1 MTPLFNGSR
10 FPQLFGTP
18 LGADFPRALVDALQ
32 TAYADKPP
40 EALARVHLVLNT
52 RRMAR
57 RVSELFDEGNAL
69 LLPRISLIS
78 DFATLDP
85 HCPLPASEPALGPNS
100 LADRSRDQNKRS
112 HSHRAPR
119 SGL

>member
-1 MTPLFNGSR
+1 MTPLFNGSK

-57 RVSELFDEGNAL
+57 RVSELFDEGDAL
-69 LLPRISLIS
+69 LLPRITHLFLTSPPSIQT
-78 DFATLDP
+78 AR
-85 HCPLPASEPALGPNS
+85 CPRQSQP
-100 LADRSRDQNKRS
+100 
-112 HSHRAPR
+112 
-119 SGL
+119 

>member
-1 MTPLFNGSR
+1 MTPLFNGSK

-57 RVSELFDEGNAL
+57 RVSELFDEGDAL

-85 HCPLPASEPALGPNS
+85 NCPLPASEPALQTK
-100 LADRSRDQNKRS
+100 LALSVLIR
-112 HSHRAPR
+112 
-119 SGL
+119 